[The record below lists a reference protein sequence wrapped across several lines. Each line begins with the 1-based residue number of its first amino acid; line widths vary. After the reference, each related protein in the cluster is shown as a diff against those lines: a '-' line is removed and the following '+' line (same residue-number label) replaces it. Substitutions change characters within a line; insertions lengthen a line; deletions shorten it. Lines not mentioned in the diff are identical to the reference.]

1 MKLQIAKWKYAIIS
15 RRRVVKCYCWLFK
28 PKVIPARYR
37 IVFLDSEAGADI
49 VLNSEDD
56 AASILRY
63 AMNMYAMEKN
73 FTEVNADAVNA
84 LTDYPANKDT
94 CLVLLSLL
102 LEQNPVANAPF
113 IWALMSKTGI
123 PDSNAA
129 AYAFKYAYGITNSK
143 IRKNVIAD
151 GYYTEYKLKQLEALG
166 Q

>member
-1 MKLQIAKWKYAIIS
+1 MTLQIAKWKYAIIS
-15 RRRVVKCYCWLFK
+15 RRRVVKCHCWLFK

-37 IVFLDSEAGADI
+37 IVFLDNDDDVDI
-49 VLNSEDD
+49 VLDNEDD

-73 FTEVNADAVNA
+73 LTEINEDVANA
-84 LTDYPANKDT
+84 LTDYPVNRDT
-94 CLVLLSLL
+94 CLVLLNLL

-113 IWALMSKTGI
+113 IWALMSKIGI
-123 PDSNAA
+123 PDNNAA
-129 AYAFKYAYGITNSK
+129 AYAFKYAYGVSNSK
-143 IRKNVIAD
+143 IRKNVIID

>member
-1 MKLQIAKWKYAIIS
+1 MMLRIAKWKYAIIS
-15 RRRVVKCYCWLFK
+15 RRRVVKCYCWLFT
-28 PKVIPARYR
+28 PRAIPARYK
-37 IVFLDSEAGADI
+37 IVFLDDDKDADI
-49 VLNSEDD
+49 VLDNYDD
-56 AASILRY
+56 TASILRY

-73 FTEVNADAVNA
+73 FTEVNMDVVNA
-84 LTDYPANKDT
+84 LTDYPANRDT
-94 CLVLLSLL
+94 CRVLLNLL

-113 IWALMSKTGI
+113 IWALMYKTGV
-123 PDSNAA
+123 PDNNAA

>member
-1 MKLQIAKWKYAIIS
+1 MTLQIAKWKYAIIS

-28 PKVIPARYR
+28 PRVIPARYR
-37 IVFLDSEAGADI
+37 IVFLDDDVTADI
-49 VLNSEDD
+49 VLNNEDD

-63 AMNMYAMEKN
+63 AMNRYAMEKN
-73 FTEVNADAVNA
+73 LTEVNGDVANA
-84 LTDYPANKDT
+84 LTDYPANRNT
-94 CLVLLSLL
+94 CLVLLNLL

-113 IWALMSKTGI
+113 IWALMSKIGI
-123 PDSNAA
+123 PDNNAA

-151 GYYTEYKLKQLEALG
+151 GYYMDYKLKQLEALG

>member
-1 MKLQIAKWKYAIIS
+1 MMLRIAKWKYAIIS

-28 PKVIPARYR
+28 PRAIPARYR
-37 IVFLDSEAGADI
+37 MVFLDDDKDADI
-49 VLNSEDD
+49 VLDNEDD

-73 FTEVNADAVNA
+73 FTEVNEDVVNA
-84 LTDYPANKDT
+84 LTNYPANRDT
-94 CLVLLSLL
+94 CRVLLNLL

-113 IWALMSKTGI
+113 IWALMCKTGI
-123 PDSNAA
+123 PDNNAA
-129 AYAFKYAYGITNSK
+129 AYAFKYAYGITNFK
-143 IRKNVIAD
+143 IRKNVIVD